1 MKLSDVVG
9 EHGFIPSELGQI
21 DQAKLY
27 ERQNAD
33 GILEILCIQKIGNA
47 MRVDRQP
54 LIAMEVHSHGQSTFF
69 LPIGQGIKNQ
79 LILTENL
86 EEYLNSTL
94 PTNSNLNTVNLQ
106 A

>member
-27 ERQNAD
+27 ERQNDD
-33 GILEILCIQKIGNA
+33 GSLEILCIQKIGNA

-54 LIAMEVHSHGQSTFF
+54 VVAMAMHGHEQSTLF
-69 LPIGQGIKNQ
+69 LPIGTGIKNHI
-79 LILTENL
+79 ILKENL
-86 EEYLNSTL
+86 EDYLNTTL
-94 PTNSNLNTVNLQ
+94 SDHTNRNPASF
-106 A
+106 

>member
-9 EHGFIPSELGQI
+9 QHGFIPSELGQI

-33 GILEILCIQKIGNA
+33 GVLEILCIQKIGNA

-54 LIAMEVHSHGQSTFF
+54 VVAMAMHGHEPSTLF
-69 LPIGQGIKNQ
+69 LPIGTGINNQ
-79 LILTENL
+79 IILKENL
-86 EEYLNSTL
+86 EDYLNSTL
-94 PTNSNLNTVNLQ
+94 PNHTNRNRSSL
-106 A
+106 

>member
-9 EHGFIPSELGQI
+9 KHGFIQSERAQI

-54 LIAMEVHSHGQSTFF
+54 LIAMAVDGHQHSTFF
-69 LPIGQGIKNQ
+69 LPIGEGIKNRM
-79 LILTENL
+79 ILTENL
-86 EEYLNSTL
+86 EEYLNLTL
-94 PTNSNLNTVNLQ
+94 T
-106 A
+106 

>member
-54 LIAMEVHSHGQSTFF
+54 LIAMEVHSRGQSTFF

-94 PTNSNLNTVNLQ
+94 PTNSNRNTVSL
-106 A
+106 

>member
-9 EHGFIPSELGQI
+9 EHGFVRSELGQI

-54 LIAMEVHSHGQSTFF
+54 LIAMEAHSHGQSTCF

-86 EEYLNSTL
+86 EDYLNSTL
-94 PTNSNLNTVNLQ
+94 PDLTNRRAASL
-106 A
+106 

>member
-9 EHGFIPSELGQI
+9 GHGFIPSELGQI

-27 ERQNAD
+27 ERQNSD

-54 LIAMEVHSHGQSTFF
+54 LIAMEVDSHGQSAFY
-69 LPIGQGIKNQ
+69 LPIGQGINNKI
-79 LILTENL
+79 ILTENL

-94 PTNSNLNTVNLQ
+94 PTNSNRKSVNLQ

>member
-9 EHGFIPSELGQI
+9 EHGFIPSQLGQI

-54 LIAMEVHSHGQSTFF
+54 LIAMAVHGHKKSTFF
-69 LPIGQGIKNQ
+69 LPIGEGVKNQ
-79 LILTENL
+79 IILTENL
-86 EEYLNSTL
+86 EDYLNSTL
-94 PTNSNLNTVNLQ
+94 PDLTNRKPANLQ
-106 A
+106 D